1 MFGFLFQLVL
11 EEVIGLTTK
20 NGNGLASNA
29 SSSKCAYLAGSVVV
43 ILDVNSGTQSHFVAS
58 DRLPL
63 KPFSCV
69 ALSQDGRF
77 VAAGEVR
84 INSHILIMVLV
95 VVFCIE

>member
-1 MFGFLFQLVL
+1 
-11 EEVIGLTTK
+11 LTTK
-20 NGNGLASNA
+20 SGNGLASNV

-43 ILDVNSGTQSHFVAS
+43 ILDVNSGTQSHLIAS
-58 DRLPL
+58 ETDRLPL
-63 KPFSCV
+63 KPLSCV

-84 INSHILIMVLV
+84 INAHILIMVLV